1 MTKLFLSLYRYFK
14 SHKAVFYTILISTTL
29 VFGWF
34 AAKIH
39 FEENILTLL
48 PKTDKSKK
56 SAVAFGNI
64 KVKDKIFVEVQCTY
78 GKATPE
84 ELAAVMD
91 SFLARLQEKDKDT
104 LVGNVLSTIDTDDL
118 MNLVYYGMD
127 ALPCHLG
134 PEAYPLIDSL
144 LTEET
149 IDEVAAGDIPIGLPQ
164 MGSFKIIGS
173 HLFSADSTL
182 ALAFISP
189 SFDAIETM
197 KGNRLEDIMSEA
209 ANDIRRNDPRFEVL
223 YHGITVTGTFNS
235 RRIKTDLALTVGI
248 SLLLICLIIC
258 LCFKTKG
265 TLPMLLSPVIYG
277 TLFSLSC
284 LYWMKGTVSLMAMGI
299 GAIVLGVALSYCL
312 HVLVHHKFV
321 ADPETVVR
329 EQARPV
335 CLGCI
340 TTIGAFAGLLFTSS
354 DLLKDFGIFA
364 SLALIGT
371 TFFVLA
377 FLPQFFTGGEPVRN
391 DKAFRIINKINSYP
405 LDRNKVVV
413 TFLVIVSIVCIFA
426 SRKVKFD
433 NDLNNIGYIEP
444 KVAKSEQLYDAKVNQ
459 GHYNVYYATCAS
471 ELDSAIMYN
480 RVLDEV
486 LDSVK
491 KAGLIYSYS
500 GSFGLLV
507 PEEEQRA
514 NIRRWKNYWTPD
526 KIERTESLLGK
537 KAKEYDW
544 GSTGFDIPGT
554 FRLMAE
560 ADYDPQSVYDAGVI
574 PEALMCN
581 YVEHNEDGWLVLT
594 SALMDKEKYFE
605 INDIIT
611 RTDHT
616 IVVDPFYY
624 TGDMVEIIH
633 QDFSTVLLI
642 SSIFVFLVLLLSFK
656 SLTVSAIAFLPMM
669 LSWYIVQGVMA
680 IFNLEFNLLNIMIST
695 FIFGIGVDYSIFV
708 MEGLLNKA
716 RNGSSR
722 LLICHKA
729 AITFSGFTLI
739 VVIASLLFAKHPAIF
754 SIGVTTLVGMIST
767 ILITY
772 ALQPLLFKLVLKSDL
787 LRRESLHTK

>member
-1 MTKLFLSLYRYFK
+1 MTKLFLSLYRFFN

-34 AAKIH
+34 ACQIQ
-39 FEENILTLL
+39 FEENIFALL

-64 KVKDKIFVEVQCTY
+64 KAKDKIFVEVQCTY
-78 GKATPE
+78 GSTSTD
-84 ELAAVMD
+84 ELAEVMD
-91 SFLARLQEKDKDT
+91 TYITSIQEKDT
-104 LVGNVLSTIDTDDL
+104 EGLLGNCLSTIDSDDL

-134 PEAYPLIDSL
+134 PGAYPLIDSL

-149 IDEVAAGDIPIGLPQ
+149 IDAVAAGEMPVTLPQ
-164 MGSFKIIGS
+164 MGTFTLVDS
-173 HLFSADSTL
+173 HLFSADSTV

-189 SFDAIETM
+189 AFDAYETL
-197 KGNRLEDIMSEA
+197 KGNALEVIMTEA
-209 ANDIRRNDPRFEVL
+209 ARDIRRDNPRFEVL
-223 YHGITVTGTFNS
+223 YHGITVTSTFNS
-235 RRIKTDLALTVGI
+235 HRIKTDLALTIGI
-248 SLLLICLIIC
+248 SLLIIC
-258 LCFKTKG
+258 LLILLCFKGKG
-265 TLPMLLSPVIYG
+265 TLPMLLMPEIYG
-277 TLFSLSC
+277 TLFSLAV

-312 HVLVHHKFV
+312 HVLTHHKFV
-321 ADPETVVR
+321 SDPETVVR

-335 CLGCI
+335 CLGCL

-371 TFFVLA
+371 TFFALA
-377 FLPQFFTGGEPVRN
+377 FLPQFFTADEPVRN
-391 DKAFRIINKINSYP
+391 EKAFRIINKVNSYP
-405 LDRNKVVV
+405 LDHNKVVV
-413 TFLVIVSIVCIFA
+413 IALVVISIVCIFT
-426 SRKVKFD
+426 SRGVKFD

-459 GHYNVYYATCAS
+459 GHFNVYYATYAS

-480 RVLDEV
+480 RALDEV

-491 KAGLIYSYS
+491 KAGLIYGYS
-500 GSFGLLV
+500 GSYGLLV
-507 PEEEQRA
+507 PEDEQVE

-526 KIERTESLLGK
+526 KIGRTCSLLGK
-537 KAKEYDW
+537 KAKEYNW
-544 GSTGFDIPGT
+544 ASTGFDIPST

-560 ADYDPQSVYDAGVI
+560 ADYDPQSLYDAGVV

-581 YVEHNEDGWLVLT
+581 YVEHNDDGWLVLS
-594 SALMDKEKYFE
+594 SALMDKDKYFE

-611 RTDHT
+611 ETDHT
-616 IVVDPFYY
+616 VVIDPFYY

-642 SSIFVFLVLLLSFK
+642 SSIFVFLVLILSFK
-656 SLTVSAIAFLPMM
+656 SLTISIIAFLPMM

-708 MEGLLNKA
+708 MEGLINKA

-729 AITFSGFTLI
+729 AITFSGITLI
-739 VVIASLLFAKHPAIF
+739 VVISSLLFAKHPAIY

-772 ALQPLLFKLVLKSDL
+772 ALQPLLFKLVLKCNL